1 MITGYTGIVGVMG
14 APVEHSRS
22 PQMHN
27 AALAKAG
34 LDYVYV
40 PFHVHPGDIA
50 SALEGF
56 KALNVVGIN
65 VTLPHKEAVLPYLT
79 SISREAALIGAVN
92 TLSFRDGEIHGDNTD
107 AEGFLRA
114 LQETEGDDFLSW
126 REAKQD
132 FQDSQD
138 LQDLE
143 GESRK
148 RQRRFRITQ
157 RDVPALTTLSERLA
171 NNKEAN
177 NRNGLFR
184 EVVVLGAG
192 GAARA
197 VVVALALAGAKRIL
211 IANRTT
217 TKAVA
222 LAEEMQQK
230 TNVTM
235 HGMGLTDAR
244 VDEAVRNS
252 TLLVNTATA
261 SMDAAAPLLI
271 DNTVLSPHT
280 FVYDIVYT
288 PPVTPLMHA
297 AAARGCKTLGGIG
310 MLIHQGA
317 IAFEK
322 WTGIK
327 PCLATLKGALS

>member
-1 MITGYTGIVGVMG
+1 MITGYTRIVGVMG

-114 LQETEGDDFLSW
+114 LQETEGGD
-126 REAKQD
+126 
-132 FQDSQD
+132 
-138 LQDLE
+138 
-143 GESRK
+143 GEHR
-148 RQRRFRITQ
+148 
-157 RDVPALTTLSERLA
+157 
-171 NNKEAN
+171 
-177 NRNGLFR
+177 LFR

-235 HGMGLTDAR
+235 HGVGLTDMR

-297 AAARGCKTLGGIG
+297 AAERGCKTLGGIG

-327 PCLATLKGALS
+327 PCLATLKDALS